1 MFNPCF
7 SNTILFDVIF
17 YFYLFW
23 HCGQHTLSKCK
34 LKVKID
40 VWAYNEFLL
49 LFFILWY
56 WKINYKCIFLPYSR
70 HIHDIVHGELS
81 EASRWTRIKTR
92 KFCSSLFS
100 NSCHNRRNKC
110 LNILYSMQIFKYYT
124 IAWKSLFIMHRKHY
138 GYYNQL
144 IGVMIMSPNSLALL

>member
-1 MFNPCF
+1 MFGHTMNSYYCF
-7 SNTILFDVIF
+7 LYCDTE
-17 YFYLFW
+17 
-23 HCGQHTLSKCK
+23 K
-34 LKVKID
+34 LI
-40 VWAYNEFLL
+40 
-49 LFFILWY
+49 
-56 WKINYKCIFLPYSR
+56 INVFSY
-70 HIHDIVHGELS
+70 HIHNIVHGELS

-138 GYYNQL
+138 SYYNQL
-144 IGVMIMSPNSLALL
+144 IGVMIMSPNSLALLYGGGMVQGIRDKGCWGTRGIKVQG